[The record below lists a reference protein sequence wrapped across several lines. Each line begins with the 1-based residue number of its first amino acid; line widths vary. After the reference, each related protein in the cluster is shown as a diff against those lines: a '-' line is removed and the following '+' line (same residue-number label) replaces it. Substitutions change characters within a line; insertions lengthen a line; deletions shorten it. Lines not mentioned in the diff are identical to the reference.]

1 MKKKH
6 KGHYCKIC
14 SEYKANEKFS
24 GKGHAIHICKACSK
38 LSVKQRKELQR
49 ADIITE
55 ADFNLPVSDDEP
67 DYDLFGNYIYPEIAG
82 FAGLECEDKGTVS
95 EDIYDALNEFI
106 CMRGYIPEKK
116 HKHKMIDSVFSEIY
130 LEDGKQLVPDE
141 SLHTRFDEILQKVI
155 GDLRQDGIEP
165 ESYRETLVVFETG
178 RLTVRKF
185 IPDDLPALFGI
196 MGKEEVMYA
205 WEQGFSKNEMRKWL
219 NRQLT
224 RYKKDGYGYYAVLL
238 KGKDTLI
245 GQAGLLKSEIDG
257 KEVIE
262 LGYIFDNLYW
272 KQGYCTE
279 AIKACIRFASD
290 KLKIKELYATI
301 RPENK
306 DSIRIAEK
314 MGMVKVGE
322 QIKIYREKEM
332 LHWVYRLHL

>member
-6 KGHYCKIC
+6 RGHYCKIC
-14 SEYKANEKFS
+14 HEYKANEQFS
-24 GKGHAIHICKACSK
+24 GKGHAVHICKACSK

-55 ADFNLPVSDDEP
+55 ADFNLPVCDDEP
-67 DYDLFGNYIYPEIAG
+67 DYDLFDDCIYPETTG
-82 FAGLECEDKGTVS
+82 FAGLDDEDKEAVS

-106 CMRGYIPEKK
+106 CMRGYIPEKR
-116 HKHKMIDSVFSEIY
+116 HKQKIMDSVCSEMY
-130 LEDGKQLVPDE
+130 LEDGKRLVPDE
-141 SLHTRFDEILQKVI
+141 SLYTRFDEILQTVT

-165 ESYRETLVVFETG
+165 ESYRDTLAVFETE

-185 IPDDLPALFGI
+185 MQDDLPALFGM
-196 MGKEEVMYA
+196 MGKGEVMYA
-205 WEQGFSKNEMRKWL
+205 WEHGFSRNETRKWL

-224 RYKKDGYGYYAVLL
+224 RYKKDGYGYYAVLP
-238 KGKDTLI
+238 KETDTLI
-245 GQAGLLKSEIDG
+245 GQVGALKTEIDG
-257 KEVIE
+257 KEVVE

-272 KQGYCTE
+272 KQGYCME
-279 AIKACIRFASD
+279 AVKACIRFASD

-301 RPENK
+301 RPENR

-314 MGMVKVGE
+314 LGMLKVGE

-332 LHWVYRLHL
+332 LHWVYRLSL